1 MLVLGAAINICIFG
15 LEVLKV
21 ESEHLRVQVHRSVA
35 PYMVPEVLNSPPSHR
50 FAPDRR
56 CSREEELNFF
66 AKA

>member
-1 MLVLGAAINICIFG
+1 M
-15 LEVLKV
+15 KV
-21 ESEHLRVQVHRSVA
+21 ESEHLRVQEHRSVA